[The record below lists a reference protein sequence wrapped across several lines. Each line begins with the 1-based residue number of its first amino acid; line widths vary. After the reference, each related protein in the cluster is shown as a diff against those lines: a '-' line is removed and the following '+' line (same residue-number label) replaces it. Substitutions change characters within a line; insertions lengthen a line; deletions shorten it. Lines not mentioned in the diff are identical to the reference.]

1 MGDLTDFGVVDGA
14 AALKRGEFS
23 ASEWTQACLDR
34 IREVD
39 GTHSHDGD
47 PNSINAWVRVYED
60 DARQAAAAADQ
71 LTSAGGDDR
80 PPLLGVPIGLKD
92 LYEVAGKPITAS
104 SSILDDIP
112 NRDCDVWRNLK
123 AAGMILIGHTHT
135 HEFAAGGTTDQVGN
149 PWDLSQSAGG
159 SSGGSGAALSARM
172 VPAATGTDTAGSL
185 RIPSACC
192 GTSTIKPTRNYVSTR
207 GLVPL
212 SWSLDHAGPMARS
225 LEDCR
230 ALLAAMVGADRGRPE
245 SSLHNSSTNGSASLT
260 GARIALSPRVTS
272 VALDPDVAGGFERAI
287 EACREL
293 GATIVEPAA
302 PAVGF
307 DIGDDF
313 LAVMTTDML
322 AYHRRFD
329 DRRDGYRPA
338 LRKWVETGETF
349 DLTGEAYVATQA
361 RRRDVTAAWSDW
373 LDEHRITAVLEP
385 TIPVVAP
392 ERGRGYESAGSDYV
406 LISLTSFWD
415 WTGFPVVSLPAAV
428 GATSGLPVG
437 VSLVGAGACDW
448 QLLDLGIELQAL
460 LGIPSPPR

>member
-1 MGDLTDFGVVDGA
+1 MGELTDFGVVDGA
-14 AALKRGEFS
+14 AALERGEFS
-23 ASEWTQACLDR
+23 ATDWTQACLDR
-34 IREVD
+34 IRQFD

-60 DARQAAAAADQ
+60 DARAAAAAADQ
-71 LTSAGGDDR
+71 LSIAGGGDL

-112 NRDCDVWRNLK
+112 TSDCDVWRNLK

-149 PWDLSQSAGG
+149 PWDLSRSAGG
-159 SSGGSGAALSARM
+159 SSGGSGAALASRM
-172 VPAATGTDTAGSL
+172 VPAATGSDTAGSL

-207 GLVPL
+207 GVVPL

-245 SSLHNSSTNGSASLT
+245 SSLHNPTPRGSASLT
-260 GARIALSPRVTS
+260 GARIAVSPRVTS
-272 VALDPDVAGGFERAI
+272 VELDHDVAGGFERAI

-293 GATIVEPAA
+293 GATILEPAA

-307 DIGDDF
+307 DIGEDF

-349 DLTGEAYVATQA
+349 DLTGESYAATQA
-361 RRRDVTAAWSDW
+361 RRRDMTAAWSDW
-373 LDEHRITAVLEP
+373 LDQHQITAVLEP

-428 GATSGLPVG
+428 GATSGLPVS
-437 VSLVGAGACDW
+437 VSLVGAGASDW

-460 LGIPSPPR
+460 LGIPAASL